1 MTFPGAGASV
11 DYNEAGEPIGWSY
24 DYDAYFDHEHSAAD
38 DYDDYG
44 YDDE

>member
-24 DYDAYFDHEHSAAD
+24 DYH
-38 DYDDYG
+38 
-44 YDDE
+44 DDESDYE